1 MRWACLGLLL
11 GLLSGCA
18 IQPAG
23 PVNSEQALQAA
34 RANTEIAAYHL
45 QRGAY
50 AQAIEKIERA
60 LAQAP
65 DFVSAHIIAAELHAR
80 LEQPDIARRHYQ
92 RALQIEPGNGS
103 ALNNYA
109 AFLCRASEIDQALDL
124 WSLAA
129 SDPLY
134 SGRAMALA
142 NAARCLANAGRWAAA
157 QRYWQ
162 DSLDLQPDYSPAL
175 AGLAEAERRLQ
186 KRHAAREDFSRY
198 TAVSGESGSQLAD
211 RVHRDE

>member
-11 GLLSGCA
+11 VMLSGCA
-18 IQPAG
+18 VQPLG
-23 PVNSEQALQAA
+23 PVDEQQAIRA
-34 RANTEIAAYHL
+34 AQANTEIAAYHL

-50 AQAIEKIERA
+50 AQALEKIERA

-65 DFVSAHIIAAELHAR
+65 DYAAAHLIAAELNAR
-80 LEQPDIARRHYQ
+80 LEQTAVAKRHYQ
-92 RALQIEPGNGS
+92 RALQLQPNDGA

-109 AFLCRASEIDQALDL
+109 AFLCRDSQIDQALDL

-142 NAARCLANAGRWAAA
+142 NAGRCLANVGRWAAA
-157 QRYWQ
+157 RRYWQ
-162 DSLDLQPDYSPAL
+162 ESLALNPDYAPAIS
-175 AGLAEAERRLQ
+175 GLAEAAEVMRQ
-186 KRHAAREDFSRY
+186 GDAAHTPFSRY
-198 TAVSGESGSQLAD
+198 TAGSGESGSQLAD
-211 RVHRDE
+211 RVRND